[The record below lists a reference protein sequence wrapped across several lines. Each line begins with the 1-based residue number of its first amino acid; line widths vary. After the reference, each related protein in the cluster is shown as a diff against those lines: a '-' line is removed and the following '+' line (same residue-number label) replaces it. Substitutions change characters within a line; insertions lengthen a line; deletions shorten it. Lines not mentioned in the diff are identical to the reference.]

1 MIKNNPIIRSTL
13 IIFIFIYACCG
24 IYMLFMGV
32 TIKDLVGGLINTSI
46 LMVAYI
52 GLGFSITLVI
62 IAGGK
67 NHLLSRKLKANG
79 NGRYGTTSGILP
91 SGVEV
96 KRVAIS
102 LTNDLPVEL
111 QNWIKSIE
119 STHPA
124 AAELFIQLAGVLKNN
139 LELLAVANENV
150 SLYAHSMAVTS
161 KLLEFS
167 HKGSDYCNQIMI
179 ERGYVTP
186 GNYKVKYVEQLIEQ
200 QALPLIGIMH
210 DLGKIL
216 ALDKGNSDTL
226 YLPNYAEKTKLIVN
240 QMSAFWQLSED
251 LIDALLFASANY
263 LNLSQCPKIIY
274 DHKLSAKYIKG
285 ELLIQLLMCAHHD
298 VAPYESLIYKPIVI
312 AKTMPITENVEVND
326 ELATKD
332 EEQPKIALIVPKP
345 KSRAKVKAPI
355 EQAATTEKPLQ
366 KIIIKP
372 MLEPSNHNI
381 QNSLPVADKIKS
393 EAKLSETFKNQNT
406 LPVIIDKLKS
416 NDTEEIPL
424 NKIFGKKS

>member
-24 IYMLFMGV
+24 IYMLLMGV
-32 TIKDLVGGLINTSI
+32 TIKDLVSGLINTSI

-67 NHLLSRKLKANG
+67 NYLLSRKLRANG

-111 QNWIKSIE
+111 QSWIKSIE
-119 STHPA
+119 LTHST

-139 LELLAVANENV
+139 LELLAVTNENV
-150 SLYAHSMAVTS
+150 SLYAHSIAVAN

-167 HKGSDYCNQIMI
+167 YKGSDYCNQIMI

-240 QMSAFWQLSED
+240 QMSSFWQLSED

-298 VAPYESLIYKPIVI
+298 VATYEELTYEPIVI
-312 AKTMPITENVEVND
+312 AKAIPITENVDSRN
-326 ELATKD
+326 ELVTKD
-332 EEQPKIALIVPKP
+332 EEQPKIALVVPKP
-345 KSRAKVKAPI
+345 KSRVKVKAPI
-355 EQAATTEKPLQ
+355 EQTATTEKPLQ

-372 MLEPSNHNI
+372 TVEPRNHKA
-381 QNSLPVADKIKS
+381 QNQLPVNGNVKN

-406 LPVIIDKLKS
+406 LPMIADKLKTS
-416 NDTEEIPL
+416 NAEEVPL